1 MAKKVAVHP
10 LTKTA
15 GAVTVSSGTSTRL
28 VDLNCLF
35 GEVQCERAA
44 SNAFV
49 QPPARNARL
58 TTHMRQPPASENK
71 VDATDGKTAASAC
84 SMGTRH
90 SMTCSKKTHTQRHGT
105 LVVHTQV
112 SASSQFSQV
121 ITGRCAHR
129 AGSKRPGSRTVTRF
143 FSSKNTVY
151 AARVPSRF
159 VCLDDRK
166 GDDIKLFKKKNTAMP
181 WGGGHVQPCCCLRIR
196 KPVTAPSLC
205 TSTRA
210 VARPQ
215 KPPHRLWR

>member
-1 MAKKVAVHP
+1 MKYSV
-10 LTKTA
+10 
-15 GAVTVSSGTSTRL
+15 
-28 VDLNCLF
+28 
-35 GEVQCERAA
+35 
-44 SNAFV
+44 
-49 QPPARNARL
+49 NARL
-58 TTHMRQPPASENK
+58 RTHMCSLQRGTRDLRHRCVSLLRAENK
-71 VDATDGKTAASAC
+71 VDATDGVPKTAASAC

-166 GDDIKLFKKKNTAMP
+166 RDNIKLSLQKKHIIAVV
-181 WGGGHVQPCCCLRIR
+181 VQPCCCLRIR